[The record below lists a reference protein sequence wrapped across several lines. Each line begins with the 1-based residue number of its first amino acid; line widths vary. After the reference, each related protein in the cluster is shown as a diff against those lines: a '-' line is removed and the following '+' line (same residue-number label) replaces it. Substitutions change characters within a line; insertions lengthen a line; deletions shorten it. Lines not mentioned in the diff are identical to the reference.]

1 MGLMMAMGSKRFDFK
16 NGFWRNGRFLKACF
30 SGKSWLFLTTCLIG
44 FLIWGNFAF
53 VNAVAMQRQL
63 NPNAMILHQFTWQHF
78 LIAAAVLTL
87 VWYGF
92 LLVSWYLKGKTG
104 GVADPAALGRSAGGT
119 ADLSSGPLPHQ
130 WARGVDVLGDEEEE
144 LMGKAQEVPGLSR
157 VSMSDIRF
165 AVPGVVYPVGDQQ
178 GFLQGTVADFLE
190 ELKPVFDYAAR
201 YRKGL
206 LTFLEHLEALLARYP
221 EIRQSPNWQ
230 DVLAHIVELG
240 AEQLPFELRIADVE
254 AFLEDPEAFAARAD

>member
-1 MGLMMAMGSKRFDFK
+1 MGLMMARGRRRLDFK
-16 NGFWRNGRFLKACF
+16 NRFWGSGRFLKVCF
-30 SGKSWLFLTTCLIG
+30 SGKYRLFVTTCLIA
-44 FLIWGNFAF
+44 FLIRGNFAF

-78 LIAAAVLTL
+78 LVAAAVLTL

-92 LLVSWYLKGKTG
+92 LLISWYLKGKRG
-104 GVADPAALGRSAGGT
+104 GGADPAAVSRSAGSP

-130 WARGVDVLGDEEEE
+130 WERGVDVLVGEEEE
-144 LMGKAQEVPGLSR
+144 LMGRAQEVPGLSR

-165 AVPGVVYPVGDQQ
+165 AVPEVVYPVGDQQ

-240 AEQLPFELRIADVE
+240 REQLPFELRIADVA

>member
-1 MGLMMAMGSKRFDFK
+1 
-16 NGFWRNGRFLKACF
+16 
-30 SGKSWLFLTTCLIG
+30 
-44 FLIWGNFAF
+44 
-53 VNAVAMQRQL
+53 MQRQL

-87 VWYGF
+87 VWHGF
-92 LLVSWYLKGKTG
+92 LLISWYLKGKTG
-104 GVADPAALGRSAGGT
+104 GSADQAVIGRRAGGA
-119 ADLSSGPLPHQ
+119 ADSSLVANEPLPHQ
-130 WARGVDVLGDEEEE
+130 WERGVDVLESSEEE

-165 AVPGVVYPVGDQQ
+165 AVPEVVYPAADQP

-190 ELKPVFDYAAR
+190 ELKPVFDYAGR

-206 LTFLEHLEALLARYP
+206 LTFLEHLEALLGRYP

-230 DVLAHIVELG
+230 AVLAHIVGLG
-240 AEQLPFELRIADVE
+240 TEQLPFELQAADVE
-254 AFLEDPEAFAARAD
+254 AFLDDPEGFAIRAE